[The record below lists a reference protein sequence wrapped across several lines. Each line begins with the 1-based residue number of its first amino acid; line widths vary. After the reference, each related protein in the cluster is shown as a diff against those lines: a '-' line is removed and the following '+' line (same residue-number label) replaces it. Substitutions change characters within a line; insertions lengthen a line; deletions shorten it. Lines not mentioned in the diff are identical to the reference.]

1 LLDQRAGDGNYL
13 LGKLFLESDRVSLV
27 PFFNVQDTRILLQPF
42 LGEPERYKEE
52 LDSFKF

>member
-13 LGKLFLESDRVSLV
+13 LGKLFLKSDRVSLV